1 MLRGEMMRIAYAR
14 VSTDKQELHR
24 QLDALEKVGYDKLIQ
39 EKFTGTQKKRAGLDN
54 LFNSVRSGDTVIIES
69 ISRLGRKTLDI
80 LSTVEELKEQG
91 IEVVSL
97 KENLDTSTPTGQA
110 MFQMMAVIAQLE
122 RDLTVQR
129 VNEGLAS
136 AKARGVKLGRPRMDK
151 QKVTDALRLYD
162 SGHYSVKDI
171 IRITGISQGSLYRK
185 IKERDSKQ
193 LSSDI
198 KYKVKETEDQSY

>member
-39 EKFTGTQKKRAGLDN
+39 EKFTGTQKKRAGLDT

-91 IEVVSL
+91 VEVVSL

-136 AKARGVKLGRPRMDK
+136 AKARGVKLGRPIMDK
-151 QKVTDALRLYD
+151 QKVKDALSLYD

-185 IKERDSKQ
+185 IKERESKQ
-193 LSSDI
+193 ILTRKNDDI
-198 KYKVKETEDQSY
+198 

>member
-1 MLRGEMMRIAYAR
+1 MRIAYAR
-14 VSTDKQELHR
+14 VSTDKQELYR
-24 QLDALEKVGYDKLIQ
+24 QLDALERVGYDKLIQ
-39 EKFTGTQKKRAGLDN
+39 EKFTGTQKKRAGLNN
-54 LFNSVRSGDTVIIES
+54 LFNTVRSGDIVIIES
-69 ISRLGRKTLDI
+69 ISSLGRKTLDI

-91 IEVVSL
+91 VEVISL

-136 AKARGVKLGRPRMDK
+136 AKARGVKLGRPIMDT

-162 SGHYSVKDI
+162 SGNYSVKDI

-185 IKERDSKQ
+185 IKERESKQ
-193 LSSDI
+193 FLDKVGKST
-198 KYKVKETEDQSY
+198 KYS